1 MNESLLAMS
10 FDVNVN
16 GNIDQH
22 SDTLNNGDNHV
33 EIENESSSKG
43 VRIMMIL
50 MNFLTISLVQV
61 WCSIRVTRT
70 VR

>member
-10 FDVNVN
+10 FDGNVN

-43 VRIMMIL
+43 KNHDDL
-50 MNFLTISLVQV
+50 DELLNNISLFRPGVQ
-61 WCSIRVTRT
+61 SELRGQ
-70 VR
+70 